1 MLNIKN
7 SMELNEIL
15 AITGAPG
22 LYKYVAQGKG
32 GVIVESLADGRR
44 TMVGGSAKVS
54 ALGDIA
60 IFTDENEKPLG
71 EVFQQIFDQNGGK
84 EAELNHKTASPDE
97 LRTFMVA
104 VLPNYDQDR
113 VHNSDIKKLIQ
124 WYNILVKAGMT
135 SFLPK
140 EEAAA
145 EAEAVAEETEVAAES
160 TAKKVAKPK
169 ATASSVAA
177 ATKKTAVKQ
186 AAPKAAG
193 SKAAASRSTTARKA
207 Q

>member
-1 MLNIKN
+1 
-7 SMELNEIL
+7 MELNEIL

-32 GVIVESLADGRR
+32 GIIVESLADNRR
-44 TMVGGSAKVS
+44 TMVSGSAKVS

-60 IFTDENEKPLG
+60 IFTDEAEKPLG
-71 EVFQQIFDQNGGK
+71 EIFQQIFDQNGGK
-84 EAELNHKTASPDE
+84 EVELNHKTASPE
-97 LRTFMVA
+97 QLRDFMVA

-124 WYNILVKAGMT
+124 WYNLLVVAGMT

-140 EEAAA
+140 DEVAPA
-145 EAEAVAEETEVAAES
+145 ETTTTEDAEVSHEAVV
-160 TAKKVAKPK
+160 KKAAKPK
-169 ATASSVAA
+169 ATASSAAA
-177 ATKKTAVKQ
+177 ATKKAAAKQ

>member
-1 MLNIKN
+1 
-7 SMELNEIL
+7 MELNEIL

-71 EVFQQIFDQNGGK
+71 EIFQQIFDQNGGK
-84 EAELNHKTASPDE
+84 EADLNHKTASPDE

-140 EEAAA
+140 EESAA
-145 EAEAVAEETEVAAES
+145 EAEAVAEETEVATES